1 MLKFQLVHAKTPS
14 VDEVSSIKC
23 QRCSFF
29 TMAKSLGYATDFV
42 SSRCSYK
49 LNFVQTKYQ
58 LLLISDFFLQLLS
71 CKSSGIWL
79 SGIYQASGNCHKLDK
94 TNGQTKWTEYNKVPS
109 LLGYSDGRSFIN
121 TPKGVYAFG
130 YGGIAFLPKG
140 KKEWTEGP
148 KLPNSNFKFYYSCP
162 VLISDTEIMLLGG
175 APIASYG
182 KQVIK
187 NWVYFVKNV
196 QSIQN
201 PESLNSKGFSS
212 NPRSS
217 LLLKI

>member
-1 MLKFQLVHAKTPS
+1 M
-14 VDEVSSIKC
+14 
-23 QRCSFF
+23 
-29 TMAKSLGYATDFV
+29 
-42 SSRCSYK
+42 
-49 LNFVQTKYQ
+49 
-58 LLLISDFFLQLLS
+58 

-109 LLGYSDGRSFIN
+109 LLGYTDGRSFIN

-130 YGGIAFLPKG
+130 FGGIAFLPKG

-148 KLPNSNFKFYYSCP
+148 KLPNSNFQFYYSCP

-182 KQVIK
+182 KQVIE
-187 NWVYFVKNV
+187 NWVYFVNKKCV
-196 QSIQN
+196 SLVVH
-201 PESLNSKGFSS
+201 PELLNSKGSADF
-212 NPRSS
+212 PPTPGADCF
-217 LLLKI
+217 

>member
-1 MLKFQLVHAKTPS
+1 
-14 VDEVSSIKC
+14 
-23 QRCSFF
+23 
-29 TMAKSLGYATDFV
+29 MAKSLGYETDFV
-42 SSRCSYK
+42 SSRCFYQ
-49 LNFVQTKYQ
+49 LNFVQTKNE
-58 LLLISDFFLQLLS
+58 LLSISNFFLQLLT
-71 CKSSGIWL
+71 CKPFNIP
-79 SGIYQASGNCHKLDK
+79 NCHKLDK

-109 LLGYSDGRSFIN
+109 LSRYSDGRSFIN

-187 NWVYFVKNV
+187 NWVYFVKKCV
-196 QSIQN
+196 SLVVH
-201 PESLNSKGFSS
+201 PELLNSKGSADF
-212 NPRSS
+212 PPTPGADCF
-217 LLLKI
+217 